1 MGNQSGKVEEILIA
15 MMVTTTM
22 FRESKLEDLL

>member
-15 MMVTTTM
+15 MMVTTAV